1 MNLRLVDDDKYN
13 LLTLKSQLWKN
24 LVFIFFF
31 VFWGISPSRRSPG
44 SYAVGRDP
52 TIFLCSCVPME
63 IFFRWDG
70 SGKFKNTRRKGTD
83 QENSKQQEGKN
94 GGRKKKRFLQL
105 GGSHTC
111 VFSIDREHPLA
122 TSLRRTH
129 SYGNLPHNIIS
140 LRYKNVGCEWWLMIN
155 VAQFFT
161 FIGNLWFWEI
171 DQNCLGSGCCPDFE
185 M

>member
-1 MNLRLVDDDKYN
+1 
-13 LLTLKSQLWKN
+13 
-24 LVFIFFF
+24 
-31 VFWGISPSRRSPG
+31 
-44 SYAVGRDP
+44 
-52 TIFLCSCVPME
+52 
-63 IFFRWDG
+63 
-70 SGKFKNTRRKGTD
+70 
-83 QENSKQQEGKN
+83 
-94 GGRKKKRFLQL
+94 
-105 GGSHTC
+105 